1 MSEPIKWLEVVLDYA
16 KRFPDIKFGDL
27 IHNSYSY
34 TTEMKDLK
42 LRNASIDLKSLDQMY
57 VLLNLDGIAVLG
69 TTERYGEGQLDY
81 RNNHSNWALV
91 PDIVLLRL
99 LTEGKEDLI

>member
-16 KRFPDIKFGDL
+16 KRFPDVKLSEL
-27 IHNSYSY
+27 IPNSYSY

-42 LRNASIDLKSLDQMY
+42 LGNASIDFKSLDQFY

-69 TTERYGEGQLDY
+69 TTERYCEGQLDY
-81 RNNHSNWALV
+81 RNNRSNWELV
-91 PDIVLLRL
+91 PDILLLRL